1 MVSFS
6 VASMFFHE
14 YTVKEIFSFVSRAG
28 LNAMEFWLE
37 TPHFWLRD
45 LPVNEVIACRNE
57 HPELATLNV
66 HAPIL
71 DLNPCSINPDVAQVS
86 VEYSVRAITIAEQ
99 MGAHIL
105 TVHPG
110 RRTAKRPP
118 GPADFKRFDHFVSA
132 IREVATSN
140 SIKIGMENMEPTVN
154 SLLCTPERMRSL
166 LDEEPWLFF
175 TLDVAHAMAK
185 SADEPVRY
193 IELCSDRMINV
204 HLSRFDNGKAHY
216 PLDRHTSMATV
227 MESLK
232 VHRFKGSLTLEIEDL
247 NLQHPLSHEEKISL
261 LARDCAFMK
270 ECME

>member
-14 YTVKEIFSFVSRAG
+14 YTIDEIFSFVSRAG
-28 LNAMEFWLE
+28 LNGIEFWLE
-37 TPHFWLRD
+37 TPNFWLRD
-45 LPVNEVIACRNE
+45 LPVNEVIAVRNE
-57 HPELATLNV
+57 HPEISTLTV

-71 DLNPCSINPDVAQVS
+71 DLNPCSINPDVAKVS
-86 VEYSVRAITIAEQ
+86 VEYSVRAIAIAEQ
-99 MGAHIL
+99 LGAHIL

-110 RRTAKRPP
+110 RRTAKRLP
-118 GPADFKRFDHFVSA
+118 GQADFKRFDHFVST
-132 IREVATSN
+132 IREVAMSN

-185 SADEPVRY
+185 SIDEPIRY
-193 IELCSDRMINV
+193 IELCSDRLINV
-204 HLSRFDNGKAHY
+204 HLSRFENGKAHF
-216 PLDRHTSMATV
+216 PLDRHKSMVRV

-232 VHRFKGSLTLEIEDL
+232 EHHFEGSLTLEIEDL
-247 NLQHPLSHEEKISL
+247 NLSHPLSHEEKILL
-261 LARDCAFMK
+261 LARDFAFMR
-270 ECME
+270 EYME